1 MKRKEKII
9 ILGIVIE
16 FVVIMIISV
25 SGYSHGE
32 LQVLSTKRTGID
44 KGNFGIYY
52 KTKIEDE
59 YQEYKEDGF
68 PKGYYL
74 NRHQS
79 ECVDSQN
86 KDVPEVKLKSDGT
99 SVTVTSNKTVYCRL
113 YFEKIWASMLTYDNV
128 VTKCTDVQCSIDEL
142 YQILKGKGK

>member
-1 MKRKEKII
+1 MKKKEKII

-16 FVVIMIISV
+16 FVITMIISI

-32 LQVLSTKRTGID
+32 LQVLSTKRTEID

-52 KTKIEDE
+52 KTNIEDE

-74 NRHQS
+74 NGHQS
-79 ECVDSQN
+79 ECVDSQ
-86 KDVPEVKLKSDGT
+86 KQPVLDVKLISDGT
-99 SVTVTSNKTVYCRL
+99 SVTVTSNKTVYCKL

-128 VTKCTDVQCSIDEL
+128 VTKCKDTQCSIDEL
-142 YQILKGKGK
+142 YQILKGK